1 MTELFSLSHP
11 FFSLSLSL
19 SLRLRHCQSPK
30 NIFYELSY
38 HFSHFSLVRNRFQK
52 HTGQKIP
59 LLFSNLTDTWK
70 KWFLKG
76 YHVSISQHSYDNFVE
91 KKFVLCQ
98 PINWDD
104 ASIKTLKNC
113 AKWYEKLAAYI
124 FGGLS
129 LYSQVAFFGALAVA
143 LQNVHVWFS
152 STLSNVAFDGK
163 ETPTCPFPFYR
174 HAA

>member
-1 MTELFSLSHP
+1 MVCKQTTTYPLWSKQLQNFVVLSIECKHCFQEINITIYLKKQLNSLSSLLCILS
-11 FFSLSLSL
+11 FSLSLFL

-76 YHVSISQHSYDNFVE
+76 YHVSTLQLSYDIFVE
-91 KKFVLCQ
+91 KKF
-98 PINWDD
+98 
-104 ASIKTLKNC
+104 
-113 AKWYEKLAAYI
+113 
-124 FGGLS
+124 
-129 LYSQVAFFGALAVA
+129 
-143 LQNVHVWFS
+143 
-152 STLSNVAFDGK
+152 
-163 ETPTCPFPFYR
+163 
-174 HAA
+174 